1 LKGRKEKA
9 TRDLQSIRTRLAD
22 ANSKLAQARS
32 KATPAKG
39 GPAKAI
45 AMLEILEHNVA
56 NHIPNRGVPMIKPQS
71 IDALANAISGTAPG
85 VFNVAS
91 KTISS
96 LIEITGSGDDD
107 EGIYCPENFCQRR
120 KKNVMQISMDH
131 AFSLNASRKRPK
143 IFVCQP
149 YGQQQKVRRNVL
161 HC

>member
-1 LKGRKEKA
+1 MEKVKGTCEESEQESDKKINELKGRKEKA

-96 LIEITGSGDDD
+96 PLKLLVVTTM
-107 EGIYCPENFCQRR
+107 
-120 KKNVMQISMDH
+120 KKFIALKTFVNVV
-131 AFSLNASRKRPK
+131 KT
-143 IFVCQP
+143 
-149 YGQQQKVRRNVL
+149 
-161 HC
+161 